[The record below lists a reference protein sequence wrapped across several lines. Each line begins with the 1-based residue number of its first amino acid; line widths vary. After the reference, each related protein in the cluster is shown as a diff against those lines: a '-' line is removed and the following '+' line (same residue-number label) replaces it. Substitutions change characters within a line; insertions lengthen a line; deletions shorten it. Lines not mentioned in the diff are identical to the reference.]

1 MRKFTPSALIR
12 PILECL
18 SEASSDMSNQEIGEK
33 VAGLLKLSK
42 EDVNEM
48 SAPLQG
54 KTRFKANLDSTLI
67 TLKGAS
73 LLEGSHGSHRIT
85 NEGKE
90 FLHSRTGKEIT
101 RREVVALW
109 EQQRDDKEGF
119 PASVTDEEK
128 DVEKIPEEQIAD
140 VYNQWRDELAIDLRN
155 RIKGIKPGDF
165 EKLVAE
171 LLVKMGYGRGEVVG
185 GPGDGGVDAIMT
197 QDRLGLE
204 KVLVQAKRY
213 KTSSVPPNDIRA
225 FNDVLKG
232 RKGVFVTSSTF
243 TKTAREEAA
252 INLELIDGPKLVDLM
267 IEYDLG
273 LIKKAT
279 YEIREVDENFRLFK
293 QDKESDEGLDDN

>member
-1 MRKFTPSALIR
+1 MGVPTPSELNR

-18 SEASSDMSNQEIGEK
+18 SEASSDMSNQKIGKE
-33 VAGLLKLSK
+33 VAGLLKLSE

-54 KTRFKANLDSTLI
+54 KTRFKSNLDSVLI
-67 TLKGAS
+67 ALKGAG
-73 LLEGSHGSHRIT
+73 LLEGPYGKYRIT
-85 NEGKE
+85 NEGKN
-90 FLHSRTGKEIT
+90 FLRSHPGEITTRKVSALRNQQKDGKE
-101 RREVVALW
+101 
-109 EQQRDDKEGF
+109 DF

-140 VYNQWRDELAIDLRN
+140 VYNQWRDILAIDLRD
-155 RIKGIKPGDF
+155 RIKGIKPKHL
-165 EKLVAE
+165 EKLVVE
-171 LLVKMGYGRGEVVG
+171 LLVKMGYGRGEVLG

-204 KVLVQAKRY
+204 KVLVQVKHYR
-213 KTSSVPPNDIRA
+213 TRSVPPKDIRE
-225 FNDVLKG
+225 FNDVLKT

-243 TKTAREEAA
+243 TKDAKEAA
-252 INLELIDGPKLVDLM
+252 EINLELIDGPKLVDLM

-293 QDKESDEGLDDN
+293 QDKESDEGLDDD

>member
-1 MRKFTPSALIR
+1 MAVPTPSELIR
-12 PILECL
+12 PILEYL
-18 SEASSDMSNQEIGEK
+18 STVSSHVSNQKIGKE
-33 VAGLLKLSK
+33 VAGLLKLS
-42 EDVNEM
+42 EDDVNEM

-73 LLEGSHGSHRIT
+73 LLEGPHGNHRIT

-90 FLHSRTGKEIT
+90 FLRSRPGEIT

-109 EQQRDDKEGF
+109 EQQRDDKEDF
-119 PASVTDEEK
+119 PASVMD
-128 DVEKIPEEQIAD
+128 DEKIPEEQIAD

-155 RIKGIKPGDF
+155 RIKGIKKPGDF

-185 GPGDGGVDAIMT
+185 GPGDRGVDAIMT

-204 KVLVQAKRY
+204 KVLVQVKHY
-213 KTSSVPPNDIRA
+213 KTSSVPPKDIRE
-225 FNDVLKG
+225 FNDVSKG
-232 RKGVFVTSSTF
+232 HKGVFVTSSTF
-243 TKTAREEAA
+243 SPAAKEEAKS
-252 INLELIDGPKLVDLM
+252 NYELIDGPKLIDLM

-279 YEIREVDENFRLFK
+279 YEIREVDENFHLFK
-293 QDKESDEGLDDN
+293 QDKESDEGPADD

>member
-1 MRKFTPSALIR
+1 MGKFTPTALIR

-18 SEASSDMSNQEIGEK
+18 SEASSYMSNQEIGKK
-33 VAGLLKLSK
+33 VAGLLNLSK
-42 EDVNEM
+42 EEVEEM
-48 SAPLQG
+48 SAPLRG

-73 LLEGSHGSHRIT
+73 LLEGPYGKNGIT
-85 NEGKE
+85 AEGKE
-90 FLHSRTGKEIT
+90 FLHTHTGKKIT
-101 RREVVALW
+101 RREVVALG
-109 EQQRDDKEGF
+109 EQQRDDKEDF
-119 PASVTDEEK
+119 PASVTD
-128 DVEKIPEEQIAD
+128 DEKIPEEQIVD
-140 VYNQWRDELAIDLRN
+140 VYNQWRDELAIDLKS
-155 RIKGIKPGDF
+155 RIEGISSDDF
-165 EKLVAE
+165 EELVAE

-204 KVLVQAKRY
+204 KVLVQAKHY

-243 TKTAREEAA
+243 TKTAREETA
-252 INLELIDGPKLVDLM
+252 INLELIDGPKLIDLM

-293 QDKESDEGLDDN
+293 QDKESDEGLDDD